1 MRPACGGVLAAVW
14 FLCCALALTPRAR
27 AGVERRSVVV
37 EAVQRASPAVVTV
50 RTEVMVADRSADV
63 FNWFFQD
70 FAGPRQQHKQA
81 SSQGSGVVID
91 PKGLVLTN
99 YHVIAA
105 GGDVELEFADGRK
118 FPAEVVGGTPDHDLA
133 VLGIKG
139 QPKLP
144 YVSMGSSHDLMIGES
159 VIAIGNPFGLSHTVT
174 VGVVSA
180 LHRTLHTEER
190 EFPDFIQTDA
200 SINPGNSGGPLLT
213 IDGQLVGVNTAIY
226 NKAQGIGFAIPIDK
240 ARRIVGDLVRY
251 GKVRRPYFG
260 FEPQDLTPEL
270 AQSVGLGDATGAMV
284 ADVDAQG
291 PAQGVLQAGDTI
303 LDVEGARVSSE
314 ASLRLLLTDYTV
326 GTGVNLTIL
335 RGGQRRAVS
344 LLPTEVQPELALQR
358 LRQRAGI
365 VVEAV
370 SEADARR
377 ARVPAGLILVRSVV
391 PRSPAARVGIQP
403 GDWVRAINSEKTLGM
418 QVFGEGLTR
427 AFWRGQVIL
436 LIQRGRVWQQI
447 QFEY

>member
-1 MRPACGGVLAAVW
+1 MSSSCGGGLAAILLLCQAA
-14 FLCCALALTPRAR
+14 FLSPAHAA
-27 AGVERRSVVV
+27 VERRSAVV

-70 FAGPRQQHKQA
+70 FSGSRQQHRQTT
-81 SSQGSGVVID
+81 SQGSGVVID

-105 GGDVELEFADGRK
+105 GGDVELEFTDGRK

-133 VLGIKG
+133 VLSIKG

-144 YVSMGSSHDLMIGES
+144 FVSMGTSHDLMIGES

-190 EFPDFIQTDA
+190 EFADFIQTDA

-240 ARRIVGDLVRY
+240 AKRIVGDLVRY

-270 AQSVGLGDATGAMV
+270 AQSVGLSDVTGAMV
-284 ADVDAQG
+284 AEIDAHG
-291 PAQGVLQAGDTI
+291 PAKGVLQEGDTI

-326 GTGVNLTIL
+326 GTAVNLTVL
-335 RGGQRRAVS
+335 RAGQRRTVG
-344 LLPTEVQPELALQR
+344 LQPQEVQPDIALQR
-358 LRQRAGI
+358 LRQRAGLT
-365 VVEAV
+365 VEAV

-377 ARVPAGLILVRSVV
+377 ARVPAGLILVRSVA
-391 PRSPAARVGIQP
+391 PGSPAARVGIQP
-403 GDWVRAINSEKTLGM
+403 GDLVRAINSEKMLGM
-418 QVFGEGLTR
+418 QAFGEGLTR